1 MNQGI
6 IYIILLFCFN
16 TNAQSKFE
24 LNHNIYSIKDSL
36 SGVVYGFDSAS
47 KKTNIFD
54 RGKLNYKVTGYQLVS
69 NISAKMKFIKT
80 VKIKNAISG
89 FKDKKI
95 KGQILM
101 NEKEL
106 SDKSCWNFDILF
118 GNQFLKNYII
128 SFDNKESRFEILE
141 ELPQNIDQFNKLNLT
156 YNMLVDDY
164 FVNLKINNVELEFL
178 IDTASSN
185 GISCN
190 DSTLLNK
197 VKNTYIY
204 NTLNAF
210 TIQEQKVTEYNL
222 NSIFHHDFRIKND
235 IVHHQ
240 SIKNIIGNSFFLNFE
255 NVIFDFKNKTIYL
268 KNEFRQMT
276 PFSDDI
282 LFTANSNN
290 QLEIGFLN
298 TNSIYYKQGFRLG
311 DIIKFDDKNFE
322 NKILSNP
329 CQAQFIINEHLKNNH
344 SLPSYSKG

>member
-54 RGKLNYKVTGYQLVS
+54 RGKLNYKVTGYQVIT

-89 FKDKKI
+89 FRDKKI

-106 SDKSCWNFDILF
+106 SDKPCWNFDILF
-118 GNQFLKNYII
+118 GNQFLRNYII
-128 SFDNKESRFEILE
+128 SFDNEKSRFKILE

-164 FVNLKINNVELEFL
+164 FVKLKINDVEIEFL

-197 VKNTYIY
+197 IKNTYIY

-222 NSIFHHDFRIKND
+222 NSIVHNDFRIK
-235 IVHHQ
+235 
-240 SIKNIIGNSFFLNFE
+240 
-255 NVIFDFKNKTIYL
+255 
-268 KNEFRQMT
+268 M
-276 PFSDDI
+276 I
-282 LFTANSNN
+282 L
-290 QLEIGFLN
+290 
-298 TNSIYYKQGFRLG
+298 
-311 DIIKFDDKNFE
+311 
-322 NKILSNP
+322 
-329 CQAQFIINEHLKNNH
+329 FIINQLRI
-344 SLPSYSKG
+344 L